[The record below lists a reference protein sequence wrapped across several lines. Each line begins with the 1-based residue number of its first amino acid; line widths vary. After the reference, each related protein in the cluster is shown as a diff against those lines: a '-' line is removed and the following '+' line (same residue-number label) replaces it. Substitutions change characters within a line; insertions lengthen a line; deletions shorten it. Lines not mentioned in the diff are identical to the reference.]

1 MRLFKTILNM
11 NPWLLSS
18 EDGIPDKMKLSK
30 GEGLGELEGDEVGDG
45 EAVGVTVGDGDNG
58 WML

>member
-1 MRLFKTILNM
+1 M